1 MKILPTKFPRYTV
14 SDTGVVF
21 RDGKPLKSHDRGN
34 AVKKNPSRYQAVNIS
49 IYDDNGKFAKQIKY
63 YVHRL
68 VAEAFI
74 ENPNNLSDI
83 DHIDENKENNH
94 VSNLRWYTRKQN
106 MERNGLP
113 EGTRRKRGKGRGKGK
128 EYGSTYEKK
137 DGKWVLVPNP
147 NRGTPWNKGLK
158 GSSWNTLPD
167 GTVRTRKVNGKT
179 GTFIKENGKWVY
191 QKKPKEP
198 KVYQRKEKD
207 PDGTIK
213 QRSNGYYYIRRDGEW
228 CYLRKKD
235 YAKYGIN
242 PK

>member
-1 MKILPTKFPRYTV
+1 MKILPTKFPRYSV

-21 RDGKPLKSHDRGN
+21 RDGKALKSHNRGN
-34 AVKKNPSRYQAVNIS
+34 KTSKGGRYQGVNIS
-49 IYDDNGKFAKQIKY
+49 IYDSNGKFAKQIRY

-68 VAEAFI
+68 VAETFI

-94 VSNLRWYTRKQN
+94 VTNLRWYTRAQN
-106 MERNGLP
+106 MERNQLP
-113 EGTRRKRGKGRGKGK
+113 EGTQRRRGKGNGY
-128 EYGSTYEKK
+128 ESTYEKK
-137 DGKWVLVPNP
+137 DGEWVLVPNKSE
-147 NRGTPWNKGLK
+147 PWNKGLK

-167 GTVRTRKVNGKT
+167 GSIRTRKVNGKP
-179 GTFIKENGKWVY
+179 GKFIKENGEWVY
-191 QKKPKEP
+191 QKKPKKP
-198 KVYQRKEKD
+198 RVPRVSKEKD

-228 CYLRKKD
+228 CYLRKKE
-235 YAKYGIN
+235 YAKYGID